1 MDWKQLAGPLTD
13 TGLTLLGAAIGG
25 PAGAVAATVGRQV
38 ASELGVTTPEQ
49 VMTTIRHN
57 PDAVE
62 KLHRLEQ
69 ESAEQLALLAQE
81 QRTFANILARDSDKG
96 FFWDAWRPA
105 MMWMLISLWIWS
117 IVILPTLNAVLGTN
131 IPMPPF
137 EILFGVTSL
146 FSMFYMG
153 GNTAIRLF
161 GKG

>member
-1 MDWKQLAGPLTD
+1 MDWKSLAGPLTD

-25 PAGAVAATVGRQV
+25 PAGAVATTVGRQI
-38 ASELGVTTPEQ
+38 AKELGVATPEQ
-49 VMTTIRHN
+49 VVTAIRHS
-57 PDAVE
+57 PEAIE

-81 QRTFANILARDSDKG
+81 QRSFADILARDIDKG

-105 MMWMLISLWIWS
+105 MMWMLIVMWIWS
-117 IVILPTLNAVLGTN
+117 IIFLPMLNALLGTN

-137 EILFGVTSL
+137 EILFGVTGVLSA
-146 FSMFYMG
+146 FYMG
-153 GNTAIRLF
+153 GNTALRLY